1 MALKATIYKAD
12 VQIADLDRHYY
23 ADHALTLARHPS
35 ETDERLMTRL
45 LMYALYAQ
53 EGIAFTRGLSETD
66 EPDVWVRDLT
76 GAITLW
82 IDIGQPDE
90 ARLRKACGRAG
101 QVIVLTTSS
110 GWEVWWKQIEPKL
123 ARLGNL
129 AVAQLPAA
137 TGQAL
142 AELAG
147 RSMRL
152 QCLVQDGEV
161 WLSNDDTRV
170 PATLRWLKKESGGQ

>member
-12 VQIADLDRHYY
+12 LQVADLDRHYY
-23 ADHALTLARHPS
+23 ADHSLTLARHPS

-53 EGIAFTRGLSETD
+53 EGIAFTRGLSEAD
-66 EPDVWVRDLT
+66 EPEIWVRDLT

-101 QVIVLTTSS
+101 RVIVLTHSG
-110 GWEVWWKQIEPKL
+110 GWEVWWRQIEPKL

-129 AVAQLPAA
+129 VVAQLPVA

-142 AELAG
+142 AGLAQ
-147 RSMRL
+147 RNMRL
-152 QCLVQDGEV
+152 QCLAQDGAI
-161 WLSNDDTRV
+161 WLSGDDARV
-170 PATLRWLKKESGGQ
+170 EVALRWLKPPA

>member
-12 VQIADLDRHYY
+12 LQVADLDRHYY
-23 ADHALTLARHPS
+23 ADHSLTLARHPS

-66 EPDVWVRDLT
+66 EPEIWVRDLT

-82 IDIGQPDE
+82 VDIGQPDE
-90 ARLRKACGRAG
+90 VRLKKACARAR
-101 QVIVLTTSS
+101 QVIVLTHSG
-110 GWEVWWKQIEPKL
+110 GWEIWWKQTEPKV

-129 AVAQLPAA
+129 AVAQLPVA
-137 TGQAL
+137 TCQAL
-142 AELAG
+142 AGLAR

-152 QCLVQDGEV
+152 QCLVQDGEI

-170 PATLRWLKKESGGQ
+170 AAALRWLKATA